1 MVKEFKG
8 INRKTMSKQRR
19 KLPLKLNITREE
31 IESIYQEGVE
41 AVMGPRKWRKGGIE
55 GLEGAMGGEG
65 LKYLSGVRVRGQ

>member
-41 AVMGPRKWRKGGIE
+41 AVMGLVELEEAEEGRNRRLGGCD
-55 GLEGAMGGEG
+55 GG
-65 LKYLSGVRVRGQ
+65 RGIKIFERC